1 MTSKVRVYME
11 ICDRVS
17 TVEVTDQKDGTYA
30 VNVKTA
36 CPNVREFIIGLE
48 ALNLTDLTDKRNSRV
63 FERMRES
70 KMSAN
75 CLFPAGLLSAAWLE
89 AGLIA
94 KSRAKDKKGNRIEFR
109 FDEDSEG

>member
-1 MTSKVRVYME
+1 ME

-17 TVEVTDQKDGTYA
+17 AVEVTDQKDGTYA
-30 VNVKTA
+30 VKVKTA
-36 CPNVREFIIGLE
+36 CPNVREFTTGLE
-48 ALNLTDLTDKRNSRV
+48 ILNLIDLTDKRNSRV

-94 KSRAKDKKGNRIEFR
+94 KSRAKDKKGNRIEFI
-109 FDEDSEG
+109 FNEDNEG

>member
-17 TVEVTDQKDGTYA
+17 AVEVTDQKDGTYA
-30 VNVKTA
+30 VKVKTA
-36 CPNVREFIIGLE
+36 CPNVREFTTGLE
-48 ALNLTDLTDKRNSRV
+48 VLNLIDLTDKRNSRV